1 MDKHFCRE
9 EFYIKSESDSLL
21 AAWEQHDMNM
31 RNARSSDPI
40 ASQPQPQSHHQ
51 QHQQQ
56 QQQHDEHSNDHE
68 SFSVSR
74 LAHASSS
81 SSQQTAR
88 ANIVKLVNKK
98 PDWNKKLNSFV
109 LNFNGRVA
117 VGSSKNFQ
125 LVHPKKTDYITM
137 QFGKI
142 NKDLYTCDYSYPF
155 CGLQAFAI
163 ALTSLINKLGCD

>member
-74 LAHASSS
+74 LAH
-81 SSQQTAR
+81 
-88 ANIVKLVNKK
+88 
-98 PDWNKKLNSFV
+98 DWNKKLNSFV